1 MDPRSSSEDLTLSD
15 ETALA
20 IACSAPLPEGDDDL
34 FLSDSSALPL
44 ALTDGGAILAE
55 STQEIIRYEA
65 SDSSTVAT
73 HSVIVERTIVN
84 RSMTSN
90 PRRAINPLE
99 LHIPRTLSLS
109 KLEQGHTTQL
119 LTNVQVQHDTVDI
132 VPTQTFLGIQP
143 TVRSNDPVN
152 AYDPVLLTHD
162 QSMNAQRFL
171 PSSAPSQMTDPS
183 SNHELVPS
191 DVEMENETSETALTL
206 VTNFS
211 VQLQSLQT
219 QVDSSSVMFNS
230 LNDRLNLTLQ
240 TSQSQHEMTA
250 TSMNSLSISLHEL
263 SDRTHQVQL
272 EMNSTYG
279 ELKSALTDLQH
290 LNRSPTHETDF
301 VRLET
306 VLAGQQTTISNLHQS
321 LQQHS
326 AEQQRISQNL
336 ETLAHDRASDFHRI
350 LHELQR
356 TPPSRTI
363 ESNRRLNEQVDAL
376 TQDNSTR
383 LQRVLTLEVASQRL
397 SHEIHAVAKSESDSP
412 VSTNGFDSP
421 KSAPDS
427 THRLLLELQSS
438 FNAMASE
445 MSEVKESIADS
456 TSNQAFGRAVKYTT
470 TPTSDDQAHCEFF
483 MKQLIDQADRCQLDD
498 PDRKMLLG
506 LKLSSDK
513 VHPALNHWWIALSKT
528 KNGDVWSEIY
538 DNFMDRFCNRTP
550 RELVDNLFEDSERLE
565 GEFVKAYAI
574 RLQSILDD
582 IDVPDHQGV
591 VIFKRGV
598 RHARAESCLENTDKE
613 LCSIADCMKL
623 LRTRQIRLDDPPVYR
638 ERMRP
643 RSGSATTTLTS
654 SRSNLSDRSAPSTP
668 EQSPRPNR
676 RNSKVGFQED
686 PTLAKILEAI
696 HTTQTSQQAFVAQIQ
711 QLTEALTKP
720 ATPFFA
726 APVQA
731 QMNVSYAYPSPYA
744 PGFLQQPTPP
754 SASPVAV
761 PTTTQPPGPS
771 RSRPRTDFAPVMITS
786 KPDDMTTSGVKV
798 CGRCDR
804 LGHGAEDCPRKFLRC
819 NLCHQV
825 GHYVGEHVRT
835 CPICKQLG
843 HSASRCPSRPA
854 DKA

>member
-1 MDPRSSSEDLTLSD
+1 MDPRRPTDSPYPESSQHPSSASPPQLMPESDSALIPRPSSPASRKRDLQYRIQHHANSPEQRDDEKRVRPEPYLALTAPESDISDDSMDPRSSSEDLTLSD

-34 FLSDSSALPL
+34 FLSDSNALPL

-73 HSVIVERTIVN
+73 HSAIVERTIVT

-90 PRRAINPLE
+90 PRRAIAGPNPLE
-99 LHIPRTLSLS
+99 LHIPRTLVTEQSIVTQTQHVRPTSNLQ
-109 KLEQGHTTQL
+109 LEQGHSTQL

-171 PSSAPSQMTDPS
+171 PSSAPSQTTDPS

-191 DVEMENETSETALTL
+191 DVEMENETPETALTL

-230 LNDRLNLTLQ
+230 LNDRLNLALQ
-240 TSQSQHEMTA
+240 TSHPARNE
-250 TSMNSLSISLHEL
+250 LHL
-263 SDRTHQVQL
+263 RRTQVC
-272 EMNSTYG
+272 
-279 ELKSALTDLQH
+279 LTDLQH
-290 LNRSPTHETDF
+290 SNRSPTHETDF
-301 VRLET
+301 VRLKT

-350 LHELQR
+350 LHELQVL
-356 TPPSRTI
+356 SRSHEETQSTTQQKLDRSELRQVELI
-363 ESNRRLNEQVDAL
+363 ESNRRLIEQVDAL
-376 TQDNSTR
+376 TQDNSTL
-383 LQRVLTLEVASQRL
+383 LQRVLTLEVACQRL
-397 SHEIHAVAKSESDSP
+397 SHEIHAVSKFESDSP

-438 FNAMASE
+438 INAMASE

-513 VHPALNHWWIALSKT
+513 VHPALNQWWIARSKT

-565 GEFVKAYAI
+565 GESVKAYAI

-598 RHARAESCLENTDKE
+598 RHARAESCLENTDKD

-623 LRTRQIRLDDPPVYR
+623 LRTRLIRLDDPPVYR

-643 RSGSATTTLTS
+643 RSGSASTTLTS

-720 ATPFFA
+720 ANPFFA
-726 APVQA
+726 AP
-731 QMNVSYAYPSPYA
+731 
-744 PGFLQQPTPP
+744 
-754 SASPVAV
+754 
-761 PTTTQPPGPS
+761 S
-771 RSRPRTDFAPVMITS
+771 RL
-786 KPDDMTTSGVKV
+786 K
-798 CGRCDR
+798 
-804 LGHGAEDCPRKFLRC
+804 
-819 NLCHQV
+819 
-825 GHYVGEHVRT
+825 
-835 CPICKQLG
+835 
-843 HSASRCPSRPA
+843 
-854 DKA
+854 